1 MYCISSVV
9 WLLQHIEA
17 QFISL
22 KGELYALY
30 LYCCSISKHNSSVY
44 STYSMHGISIVV
56 YLLQHIEA
64 LYRSLEC
71 VLYVLYLYCC
81 VLVAAFGAQYR
92 SLDCV
97 LYVLYLYC
105 CVLVAAYRSTNLQ
118 GIVVSARIIFQPIL
132 TISLYRSP
140 LIWIC
145 RYLQPA
151 YST

>member
-1 MYCISSVV
+1 MYC
-9 WLLQHIEA
+9 
-17 QFISL
+17 
-22 KGELYALY
+22 
-30 LYCCSISKHNSSVY
+30 
-44 STYSMHGISIVV
+44 ISIVV
-56 YLLQHIEA
+56 YLLQHIEALTRNLQGELYALYLYCCVLVAAIGA

-118 GIVVSARIIFQPIL
+118 GIVVSARIIFQPIP

-140 LIWIC
+140 LI
-145 RYLQPA
+145 
-151 YST
+151 